1 MWFAEKYVDA
11 DWNAAKEFQ
20 RRKGIKE
27 GIRAGKKEMALNL
40 LKNGVA
46 PDIIAVSANVPVE
59 TVEQWAQQNKKSV
72 STESKKRL

>member
-1 MWFAEKYVDA
+1 MWFVEKYVDA

-59 TVEQWAQQNKKSV
+59 TVEQWAQQ
-72 STESKKRL
+72 SKIFVEK

>member
-1 MWFAEKYVDA
+1 MWLAEKYVDA

-27 GIRAGKKEMALNL
+27 GIRAGNKEMALNL

-59 TVEQWAQQNKKSV
+59 TVEQWAQQ
-72 STESKKRL
+72 SKIFVEK

>member
-11 DWNAAKEFQ
+11 DWNAAKEYQ

-46 PDIIAVSANVPVE
+46 PHYRSLRKC
-59 TVEQWAQQNKKSV
+59 TC
-72 STESKKRL
+72 